1 MKYTSALLALL
12 SVGSAS
18 AFSSPQSHAQRT
30 FSTQLEAESS
40 NNNLVARAC
49 ATAAMTVFLWGA
61 PGIVAEQTMSNN
73 LPFPVQTSTIAN
85 AVEKASGTGSRVNKD
100 ADSLLRYG
108 LPINNKE
115 VRCPKFPILHP

>member
-12 SVGSAS
+12 SVGSTS

-49 ATAAMTVFLWGA
+49 ATAAMTAFLWGA

-73 LPFPVQTSTIAN
+73 LPFPVETSTIAN

-108 LPINNKE
+108 LPIQNKE